1 VSAADRRLLA
11 RETALSTAIAASLAA
26 VLLWATPPGI
36 DWAAHAY
43 QRTFLIQHGF
53 ELWNNFWYAGRYS
66 FVTYSLL
73 YYPLSA
79 LFGIKVLALA
89 SITAAALGFAI
100 VIGREWGP
108 TARWSSRTF
117 AVLWAGTVLS
127 AAFPF
132 ALGFAFGL
140 LALSSLQAG
149 RRTVFATL
157 AVLALAASP
166 LAFFFL
172 VIVLIGVAISR
183 RPTRQ
188 GLVVPAAVIAAGLLL
203 ELVLKRL
210 FPGAGRFPYHAGQL
224 VPAVLF
230 CGLGALMTCVQRRAR
245 PLLGLFLVY
254 LVACVVFFVV
264 PLDLGSNVERLR
276 YAAIPLALL
285 AVSVVGWRP
294 IAIALPLLTVA
305 AVWNVQPLIANYR
318 HAAADPAS
326 ERQYWQPAISFLRH
340 HSTPSYRVEVVDTV
354 EHWPAVYFPE
364 AGIPIVRGWYRQND
378 FPANELLYDENVG
391 PRAYQGWL
399 RSLGVRYVVLA
410 SAPPDYSSRAEAAL
424 LRGGASGLVPVLR
437 TRALTVYELP
447 HAAPVVSGVASA
459 EVRAMSATKLFIH
472 VAAPGRYHVAVR
484 FSPYWRA
491 SHGCVAHA
499 VDGMTTLTALRRGTV
514 VLSFDINV
522 HRSLETLTG
531 ARPEPFC
538 RA

>member
-1 VSAADRRLLA
+1 MILRRPSPLTFEALLA
-11 RETALSTAIAASLAA
+11 AFAAASLAA
-26 VLLWATPPGI
+26 LLLWAGPPGN
-36 DWAAHAY
+36 DLAAHVY
-43 QRTFLIQHGF
+43 QRALFLKHGYV
-53 ELWNNFWYAGRYS
+53 LWNNFWYAGRYS

-172 VIVLIGVAISR
+172 VIVLVGVAISR

-318 HAAADPAS
+318 HAAADPAG

-354 EHWPAVYFPE
+354 EHWPAAYFPE

-491 SHGCVAHA
+491 SHGCVARA
-499 VDGMTTLTALRRGTV
+499 ADGMTTLTALRRGTV